1 MERGNNWSYLWQDFW
16 QSEAKKGAVFNPT
29 LVRRRRFFP
38 QKVSPAFQHHRKW
51 LDDGSSSRVGDEEEI
66 IFTYETLITEGE
78 EFWRSFMSRKFMS
91 RTYYQKICEQKIW
104 SRKFDQKSWAT
115 AVQCVEL
122 NRSLTR
128 VVAFKVLQSNIQSP
142 TIKVQQSNPPRAT
155 SFRKSKFTF
164 CLKVHFHPSPNH
176 YHQDDH

>member
-78 EFWRSFMSRKFMS
+78 EFWRSFMSRK
-91 RTYYQKICEQKIW
+91 YYQKICEQKIW
-104 SRKFDQKSWAT
+104 SEKLSYRGAVRWAQQIFDQS
-115 AVQCVEL
+115 C
-122 NRSLTR
+122 R
-128 VVAFKVLQSNIQSP
+128 IQSP
-142 TIKVQQSNPPRAT
+142 TIKQQSNNQSPT
-155 SFRKSKFTF
+155 IKSAASNKF
-164 CLKVHFHPSPNH
+164 
-176 YHQDDH
+176 